1 MDDSELKIHFE
12 DFLKRFKSLCI
23 SSINIDGWPMISY
36 APFVVDENR
45 IYHVFL
51 SDLSKQTHCLRE
63 SRKASIMLIEDEESS
78 SQIFARN
85 RVIFECDVRELEDGV
100 EATERILDKMQKEF
114 GELLS
119 TLRSLKDFH
128 LFQLKPRVGS
138 FVMGFGKAY
147 DVYGDKMDL
156 LEPVRIKKRG

>member
-1 MDDSELKIHFE
+1 
-12 DFLKRFKSLCI
+12 
-23 SSINIDGWPMISY
+23 MISY

-45 IYHVFL
+45 MYHVFL
-51 SDLSKQTHCLRE
+51 SDLAKQTHCLRE
-63 SRKASIMLIEDEESS
+63 SGKASIMLIEDEESL

-85 RVIFECDVRELEDGV
+85 RVIFECDVMELEDGV
-100 EATERILDKMQKEF
+100 EATEKILDKMQKEF

-128 LFQLKPRVGS
+128 LFQLKPQEGT

-147 DVYGDKMDL
+147 SVSGDKMDL
-156 LEPVRIKKRG
+156 LKPVRIKKRG